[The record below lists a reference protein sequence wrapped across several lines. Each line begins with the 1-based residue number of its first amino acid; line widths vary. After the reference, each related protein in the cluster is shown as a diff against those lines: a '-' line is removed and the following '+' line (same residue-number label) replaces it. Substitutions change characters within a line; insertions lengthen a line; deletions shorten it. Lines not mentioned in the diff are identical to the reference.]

1 MCHPPFL
8 SAVVTGLLVLVISA
22 CNGGGDSPQSEP
34 AAPPSST
41 GLTLQPVTTALTFP
55 VFLTSP
61 PGDATRLFVV
71 EKRGTIRIIR
81 DGTLLPGQFVNLM
94 GQVSTGG
101 EQGLL
106 GMAFDPNYAANRRFY
121 VNYTNPNGDTV
132 IARFLADAVD
142 PDATPATLDRVL
154 LTVTQPFANHNG
166 GMLAFGPDGLLYI
179 GLGDGG
185 SGGDP
190 DNRAQNLNDLLGK
203 MLRIDVSHAT
213 PPLEYSIPPDNPF
226 AVGGG
231 KPEIWSLGLRNP
243 WRYSFDRQTGDFYI
257 ADVGQG
263 SREEVNVSLASSG
276 GGRGLNYGWRLM
288 EGTACFNPPMN
299 CNPGTLTLPVLDYDH
314 SGGACSVTGGYVYR
328 GQAIPN
334 LRGTYFYADFCAGW
348 VRSFRF
354 QTGQVTEQTDWA
366 LLRPGGNITSFGEDA
381 VGELYIMTSQGGLF
395 RIVSN

>member
-1 MCHPPFL
+1 M
-8 SAVVTGLLVLVISA
+8 
-22 CNGGGDSPQSEP
+22 
-34 AAPPSST
+34 
-41 GLTLQPVTTALTFP
+41 
-55 VFLTSP
+55 
-61 PGDATRLFVV
+61 FVV

-81 DGTLLPGQFVNLM
+81 NGALLPGQFVNLM

-121 VNYTNPNGDTV
+121 VNYTNLNGDTV

-154 LTVTQPFANHNG
+154 LSVPQPFANHNG
-166 GMLAFGPDGLLYI
+166 GMLAFGPEGLLYI

-203 MLRIDVSHAT
+203 MLRIDVSQAT

-231 KPEIWSLGLRNP
+231 RPEIWSLGLRNP

-257 ADVGQG
+257 ADVGQA

-288 EGTACFNPPMN
+288 EGTACFNPPTN

-328 GQAIPN
+328 GQAVPN

-354 QTGQVTEQTDWA
+354 QNGQVTEQTDWV
-366 LLRPGGNITSFGEDA
+366 LLRPGGDITSFGEDA
-381 VGELYIMTSQGGLF
+381 AGELYLMTAQGGLF
-395 RIVSN
+395 RIVPN

>member
-1 MCHPPFL
+1 LFL
-8 SAVVTGLLVLVISA
+8 
-22 CNGGGDSPQSEP
+22 
-34 AAPPSST
+34 
-41 GLTLQPVTTALTFP
+41 
-55 VFLTSP
+55 
-61 PGDATRLFVV
+61 V

-81 DGTLLPGQFVNLM
+81 DVTLLPGQFVNLV

-121 VNYTNPNGDTV
+121 VNDTNLDGDTV

-154 LTVTQPFANHNG
+154 LTVSQPFANHNG
-166 GMLAFGPDGLLYI
+166 GMLAFGPEGFLHI

-190 DNRAQNLNDLLGK
+190 DNRAQNLDDLLGK

-213 PPLEYSIPPDNPF
+213 HPVEYSIPPDNPF

-243 WRYSFDRQTGDFYI
+243 WRYSFDRQTGDLYL

-263 SREEVNVSLASSG
+263 SREEVNVSPLSSG
-276 GGRGLNYGWRLM
+276 GGRGLN
-288 EGTACFNPPMN
+288 
-299 CNPGTLTLPVLDYDH
+299 
-314 SGGACSVTGGYVYR
+314 
-328 GQAIPN
+328 
-334 LRGTYFYADFCAGW
+334 
-348 VRSFRF
+348 
-354 QTGQVTEQTDWA
+354 
-366 LLRPGGNITSFGEDA
+366 
-381 VGELYIMTSQGGLF
+381 
-395 RIVSN
+395 